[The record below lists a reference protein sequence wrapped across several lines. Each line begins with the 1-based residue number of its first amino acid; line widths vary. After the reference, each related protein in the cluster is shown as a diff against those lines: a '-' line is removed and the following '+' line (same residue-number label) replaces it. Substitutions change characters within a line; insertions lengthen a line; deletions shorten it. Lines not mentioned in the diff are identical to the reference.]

1 MKNSMLGRINLYKR
15 CEVIMM
21 FDFQHQLKILP
32 DKPGVYIMK
41 NSLGEVIYVGKA
53 KVLKNRVRQYFQN
66 SKNHSEKVRA
76 MVKNIAE
83 FEYIVTDSE
92 MEALI
97 LECNLIKKYSPRYNI
112 ALKDDKFYPFI
123 KITTNEDFPR
133 VYVTRN
139 FAKDGNRYF
148 GPYTNGTAVYEVMGL
163 IKKLFPLRTCKKA
176 IVEGGEPTRACL
188 NYHINLC
195 KAPCAGYISK
205 AEYWKMI
212 DEIINILNGTD
223 TSIIKNL
230 KLEMEKAAEELE
242 FEKAAKI
249 RDRILAIELISEKQ
263 KMFTVKEGDEDFIDL
278 YTDEKDGC
286 AQVFFVREG
295 KVTGREHFMIENISD
310 DPVKEVIS
318 SFIAS
323 FYGGTAQIPKTIY
336 VPEEIED
343 QELIEK
349 FLTEKRGSKVW
360 IKVPK
365 KGDKKNLLD
374 MVRNNAKIMLDQ
386 FKEKMVEEKELNK
399 SALTELADVLGL
411 DSLPARIEAY
421 DISNIQGVDS
431 VGTMVV
437 FENGKAKNSD
447 YRRFKIKSVKG
458 PNDYESMR
466 EILSRRFSHGL
477 EEVNKIKE
485 RNLEYSK
492 GKFCIFPDLIMMD
505 GGKGQVNIA
514 LEVLKDFGIE
524 IPVCGLVKDDKHRT
538 RGIIFNNEE
547 ILIRRGSGLMN
558 LITRVQDE
566 VHRYA
571 ITYHRSLRDKRTLHS
586 VLEDI
591 PRIGEKR
598 RRNLLMK
605 FGSIDNIKKASMEE
619 LLDTPGIDKRAAE
632 SIKQYFSS

>member
-1 MKNSMLGRINLYKR
+1 
-15 CEVIMM
+15 M

-205 AEYWKMI
+205 AEYWEMI

-223 TSIIKNL
+223 TSIIKKL

-295 KVTGREHFMIENISD
+295 KVTGREHFMIENIGD

-586 VLEDI
+586 ILEDI

>member
-1 MKNSMLGRINLYKR
+1 
-15 CEVIMM
+15 MM

-195 KAPCAGYISK
+195 KAPCAGYVSK
-205 AEYWKMI
+205 AEYWEMI

-295 KVTGREHFMIENISD
+295 KVTGREHFMIENIGD

-336 VPEEIED
+336 VPEQIED

-411 DSLPARIEAY
+411 DSLPVRIEAY

-524 IPVCGLVKDDKHRT
+524 IPACGLVKDDKHRT

-586 VLEDI
+586 ILEDI

>member
-1 MKNSMLGRINLYKR
+1 
-15 CEVIMM
+15 M

-205 AEYWKMI
+205 AEYWEMI
-212 DEIINILNGTD
+212 EEIINILNGTD

-295 KVTGREHFMIENISD
+295 KVTGREHFMIEDIGD
-310 DPVKEVIS
+310 DPVEEVIS

-586 VLEDI
+586 ILEDI

>member
-1 MKNSMLGRINLYKR
+1 
-15 CEVIMM
+15 MM

-123 KITTNEDFPR
+123 KITINEDFPR

-205 AEYWKMI
+205 AEYWEMI

-223 TSIIKNL
+223 TSIIKKL

-263 KMFTVKEGDEDFIDL
+263 KMFTVKEGDEDFIVL

-295 KVTGREHFMIENISD
+295 KVTGREHFMIENIGD
-310 DPVKEVIS
+310 DPVEEVIS

-586 VLEDI
+586 ILEDI

>member
-1 MKNSMLGRINLYKR
+1 
-15 CEVIMM
+15 M
-21 FDFQHQLKILP
+21 FDFEYHLKNLP
-32 DKPGVYIMK
+32 SKPGVYLMK

-53 KVLKNRVRQYFQN
+53 KILKNRVKSYFQN
-66 SKNHSEKVRA
+66 SKNHSEKVRV
-76 MVKNIAE
+76 MVKHIAE

-112 ALKDDKFYPFI
+112 LLKDDKFYPFI
-123 KITTNEDFPR
+123 KITINDDFPR
-133 VYVTRN
+133 VFVTRN
-139 FAKDGNRYF
+139 YSKDGSKYF

-205 AEYWKMI
+205 AEYWEMI

-223 TSIIKNL
+223 TSIIKKL

-295 KVTGREHFMIENISD
+295 KVTGREHFMIENIGD
-310 DPVKEVIS
+310 DPVEEVIS

-447 YRRFKIKSVKG
+447 YRRFRIKTVKG
-458 PNDYESMR
+458 ANDYDSMR
-466 EILSRRFSHGL
+466 EILTRRFSHGL

-524 IPVCGLVKDDKHRT
+524 IPVCGLVKDHKHRT

-586 VLEDI
+586 ILEDI

>member
-1 MKNSMLGRINLYKR
+1 
-15 CEVIMM
+15 MM

-205 AEYWKMI
+205 AEYWEMI

-295 KVTGREHFMIENISD
+295 KVTGREHFMIENISY
-310 DPVKEVIS
+310 DPVEEVIS

-466 EILSRRFSHGL
+466 EILIRRFSHGL

-586 VLEDI
+586 ILEDI

>member
-1 MKNSMLGRINLYKR
+1 
-15 CEVIMM
+15 MM

-53 KVLKNRVRQYFQN
+53 KILKNRVRQYFQN

-139 FAKDGNRYF
+139 FAKDGNKYF

-205 AEYWKMI
+205 AEYWEMI

-223 TSIIKNL
+223 TSIIKKL

-249 RDRILAIELISEKQ
+249 RDRILAIELIREKQ

-295 KVTGREHFMIENISD
+295 KVTGREHFMIENIND

-477 EEVNKIKE
+477 EEVNKIKD

-505 GGKGQVNIA
+505 GWKGQVNIA

-558 LITRVQDE
+558 LITRIQDE

-586 VLEDI
+586 ILEDI

-619 LLDTPGIDKRAAE
+619 LLDTPGIDRRAAE

>member
-1 MKNSMLGRINLYKR
+1 
-15 CEVIMM
+15 M

-205 AEYWKMI
+205 AEYWEMI

-295 KVTGREHFMIENISD
+295 KVTGREHFMIEDIGD

-558 LITRVQDE
+558 LITRIQDE

-586 VLEDI
+586 ILEDI

-605 FGSIDNIKKASMEE
+605 FGSIDNIKKASVEE

>member
-1 MKNSMLGRINLYKR
+1 
-15 CEVIMM
+15 MM

-53 KVLKNRVRQYFQN
+53 KILKNRVRQYFQN

-139 FAKDGNRYF
+139 FAKDGNKYF
-148 GPYTNGTAVYEVMGL
+148 GPYTNGTAVYEVMGI

-205 AEYWKMI
+205 AEYWEMI
-212 DEIINILNGTD
+212 DEIISILNGTD
-223 TSIIKNL
+223 TSIIKKL
-230 KLEMEKAAEELE
+230 KVEMEKAAEELE

-249 RDRILAIELISEKQ
+249 RDRILAIELIREKQ

-586 VLEDI
+586 ILEDI

-619 LLDTPGIDKRAAE
+619 LLDTPGIDRRAAE

>member
-1 MKNSMLGRINLYKR
+1 
-15 CEVIMM
+15 MM

-53 KVLKNRVRQYFQN
+53 KILKNRVRQYFQN

-148 GPYTNGTAVYEVMGL
+148 GPYTNGTAVYEVTGL

-205 AEYWKMI
+205 AEYWEMI

-223 TSIIKNL
+223 TSIIKKL

-524 IPVCGLVKDDKHRT
+524 IPVCGLVKDHKHRT

-571 ITYHRSLRDKRTLHS
+571 ITYHRSSRDKRTLHS
-586 VLEDI
+586 ILEDI